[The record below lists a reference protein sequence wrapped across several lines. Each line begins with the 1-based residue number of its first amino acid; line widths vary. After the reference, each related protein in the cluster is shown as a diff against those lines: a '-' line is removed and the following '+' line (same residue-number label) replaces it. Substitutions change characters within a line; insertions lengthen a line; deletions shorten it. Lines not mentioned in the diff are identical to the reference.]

1 MSVEEREPTADQLLA
16 MAYADGQLDPESR
29 ADFERRMASEPTL
42 AREVAE
48 IRKLELLARAVA
60 PAEPQD
66 HEWARLEVDPWHRL
80 LTRGGLALFLGGI
93 TLEVALLLLGVQ
105 ERLGGSMSVA
115 SGSAI
120 LVGFT
125 MLLLAA
131 LRWRKRTLPYDP
143 YVEVKR

>member
-16 MAYADGQLDPESR
+16 MAYADGELDPESR

-93 TLEVALLLLGVQ
+93 ALEVALLLLGVQ
-105 ERLGGSMSVA
+105 ERLGGSMLVA

>member
-16 MAYADGQLDPESR
+16 MAYADGELDPESR